1 MDETSKHIDLI
12 DKYLNQTLSP
22 EELEMF
28 NAQLLSDP
36 DFVKEVEL
44 YRMIY
49 AGIKKEGEDSLK
61 ERLGKYAEEY
71 KNEDHA
77 VPKKKGRVITL
88 MMRLSVAAAIVLG
101 GYFIFNYY
109 NQGPNLIVDDPKVV
123 DIDTIQ
129 EKKPIDSIFESSKEV
144 LVEEND
150 TKTKKEIIPQK
161 PEDNDS
167 FFKDNSQLSI
177 GGVQKLSKERIR
189 KITYPQQLQYT
200 FNGKTLSIFGDPLI
214 AALQLQVLKTPE
226 GSYIVKYKNK
236 YYEIEEKAS
245 RSDFIESSKTYSA
258 GTKSDEQVNIKI
270 ESIVESSSPY
280 ANIEVTLKV
289 DNSDISYAFNNDA
302 NELTL
307 IGNIDQS
314 KATLFLL
321 DKGGSI
327 YYFLMLGNA
336 LYELNANQNSPT
348 SIIQSNILKSQNTRL
363 FRERDAF
370 VKDIFLIN

>member
-12 DKYLNQTLSP
+12 DKYLNQTLSQ

-28 NAQLLSDP
+28 NTQLLSDP

-44 YRMIY
+44 YRIIY
-49 AGIKKEGEDSLK
+49 AGIKKEGEDALK

-71 KNEDHA
+71 KNEDQH
-77 VPKKKGRVITL
+77 VPQKGKVIKL
-88 MMRLSVAAAIVLG
+88 IMRLSVAATIVLG

-109 NQGPNLIVDDPKVV
+109 NQGPNAVIDGPKVV
-123 DIDTIQ
+123 ETDTVQ
-129 EKKPIDSIFESSKEV
+129 EKKPKDSIFESSKEV

-150 TKTKKEIIPQK
+150 TKKEIMPQK
-161 PEDNDS
+161 PKNNDT

-177 GGVQKLSKERIR
+177 GGVEKLSKERIR

-214 AALQLQVLKTPE
+214 AALQLQVLKKPD
-226 GSYIVKYKNK
+226 GAYVLKYKNK
-236 YYEIEEKAS
+236 YYEIEQKAS
-245 RSDFIESSKTYSA
+245 RSDFIESNKTYSA
-258 GTKSDEQVNIKI
+258 GIKSDEQINIKI
-270 ESIVESSSPY
+270 ESIVESSIPY
-280 ANIEVTLKV
+280 SNIEVALKV
-289 DNSDISYAFNNDA
+289 DNSNISYAFNKDI

-307 IGNIDQS
+307 TGNIDQS

-321 DKGGSI
+321 DKEGSI

-348 SIIQSNILKSQNTRL
+348 SIMQSDILKSKNTRL

-370 VKDIFLIN
+370 IKDVFLIN